1 MIDIDLQTIPNQG
14 LLIRGVRGDTRKIE
28 VEVLDGDTPVDFT
41 SWSEFYL
48 TADSKLAPTTAS
60 TNVCQ
65 LDGVVDDDPL
75 SGKVSF
81 VPDPSVEAGNYF
93 FDIQATDDLGQITTL
108 GFGRYNLIQDITKI

>member
-1 MIDIDLQTIPNQG
+1 MINIDLQTIPNQG

-28 VEVLDGDTPVDFT
+28 VMVSNGATPVDFT
-41 SWSEFYL
+41 SWSQFYL

-65 LDGVVDDDPL
+65 LEGTVDDDPL
-75 SGKVSF
+75 TGKVVF
-81 VPDPSVEAGNYF
+81 IPDPTVEAGNYF
-93 FDIQATDDLGQITTL
+93 FDIQATDDEGQITTL